1 MGVRQRRGKVRAKVV
16 PNVHGDTVR
25 EVIRENV
32 EPGEKLFT
40 DACGAYRPEEWS
52 RKRARRKKRGPRK
65 KTAPGS

>member
-32 EPGEKLFT
+32 ERGEKPFT
-40 DACGAYRPEEWS
+40 DACGAYRTGGMEPQ
-52 RKRARRKKRGPRK
+52 
-65 KTAPGS
+65 TC